1 MARDLN
7 PNKVK
12 RSEVDDV
19 FLATAKEVQ
28 DKRAK
33 RRKDPL
39 LRQTD
44 AQRADKLAKAQKIV
58 DRANARKV
66 KKSGK

>member
-1 MARDLN
+1 MN

-33 RRKDPL
+33 RRRNPL
-39 LRQTD
+39 LQQTD
-44 AQRADKLAKAQKIV
+44 AQRAGKLAKAQGIV
-58 DRANARKV
+58 DRANARKE
-66 KKSGK
+66 KRDGK